1 MCFRRMRTAPLPVPT
16 YFSRGTIDRVI
27 IRPVSQITYETCT
40 ALYKKGLR
48 QVRISLL
55 FPTFWQT
62 NRVFHRYK
70 KTTFGNDRREPLR
83 ADDLQLSSNLI
94 LNAVFFNL

>member
-1 MCFRRMRTAPLPVPT
+1 MRTAPLPVPT

-70 KTTFGNDRREPLR
+70 KNDLWERPPGTPARGRPTIIFKL
-83 ADDLQLSSNLI
+83 DLECS
-94 LNAVFFNL
+94 FFLTCSL